1 MKNLKEIEELR
12 NLYKKGTKIKLIKM
26 HGEENMKTGMIGIV
40 DFVDDIGQIHMNWD
54 NGSSLALNE
63 DVDDFSI
70 MND

>member
-26 HGEENMKTGMIGIV
+26 YGENMKTGMIGIV

-54 NGSSLALNE
+54 NGSSLALNDKIDE
-63 DVDDFSI
+63 FLIID
-70 MND
+70 N